1 MTVTEKIREIHSNGY
16 CVLKAHLAKATVD
29 AGDASMWSN
38 SFGSTCSDRARAAA
52 DIKHAKPWPQQ
63 CGKAAV
69 VALKSSS
76 PEDAGIGP
84 V

>member
-1 MTVTEKIREIHSNGY
+1 MLKSQVGDRGVFCSGEFEKHF
-16 CVLKAHLAKATVD
+16 VAVD
-29 AGDASMWSN
+29 PDDASMWSK
-38 SFGSTCSDRARAAA
+38 SLCSPCSNRAGAAA
-52 DIKHAKPWPQQ
+52 DVKHAKPWPQQ